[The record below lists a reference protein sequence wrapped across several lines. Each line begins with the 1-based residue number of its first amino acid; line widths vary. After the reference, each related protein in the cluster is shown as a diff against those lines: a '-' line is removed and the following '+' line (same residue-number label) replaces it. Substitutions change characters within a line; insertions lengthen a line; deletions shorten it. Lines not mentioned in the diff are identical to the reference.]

1 MDMGFPEDVAHR
13 LSNDRKIDDIR
24 IMDTL
29 TFAQVGW
36 DQPHTVSI
44 WGSCDTI
51 QESYWIRIQ
60 FDRFMHEHFKK
71 RPITYADRN
80 DPYLG
85 IVARANPRSS
95 LVWLRQPLENLVINR
110 RWMPVDDAEHD
121 FTKIMTRL
129 RDSVSDRIYL
139 ETLPRNEDWFPEYYE
154 GWVER
159 NTP

>member
-13 LSNDRKIDDIR
+13 LSNDRKINDIR
-24 IMDTL
+24 IMDTTTL
-29 TFAQVGW
+29 AQEGW
-36 DQPHTVSI
+36 DQSHTVS
-44 WGSCDTI
+44 DTI
-51 QESYWIRIQ
+51 HDSYWIRIQ

-95 LVWLRQPLENLVINR
+95 LAWLRQPLENLVINR